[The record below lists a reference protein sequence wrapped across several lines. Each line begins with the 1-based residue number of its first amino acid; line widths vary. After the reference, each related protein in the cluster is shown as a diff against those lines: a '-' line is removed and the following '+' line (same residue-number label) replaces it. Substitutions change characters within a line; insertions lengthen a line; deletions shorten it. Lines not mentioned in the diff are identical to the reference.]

1 MSDPPAKIVIE
12 RKEKMKLYQTLT
24 FDCSTCYG
32 KGYLFY
38 GDNEDY
44 NIDPCDCVV
53 NNVGQLFTTQEAN

>member
-1 MSDPPAKIVIE
+1 
-12 RKEKMKLYQTLT
+12 MKLYQTLT